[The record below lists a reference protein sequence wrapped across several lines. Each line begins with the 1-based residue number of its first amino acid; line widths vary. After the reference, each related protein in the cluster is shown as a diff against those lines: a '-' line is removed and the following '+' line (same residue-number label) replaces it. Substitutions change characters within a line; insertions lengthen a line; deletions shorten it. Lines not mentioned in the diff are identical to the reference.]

1 MERQQTMHRTRRAVG
16 LCGIEVYGHVG
27 YLPEER
33 KLGRRFR
40 VEVHV
45 EYQVNEL
52 GREPLIDYREIA
64 TLVRERFS
72 REGYLIE
79 HIAEELAQAI
89 LDRWAPVEKVRLRV
103 HKIHP
108 PVGILA
114 ESAYAEVEMVRSA
127 AE

>member
-1 MERQQTMHRTRRAVG
+1 MHRTRRAVG
-16 LCGIEVYGHVG
+16 LCGVEVYGHVG

-40 VEVHV
+40 IEVHV
-45 EYQVNEL
+45 EYRVDEVSQA
-52 GREPLIDYREIA
+52 PPIDYREIA
-64 TLVRERFS
+64 TLIRERFS
-72 REGYLIE
+72 QEGYLIE
-79 HIAEELAQAI
+79 HIAEGLAQAI
-89 LDRWAPVEKVRLRV
+89 LERWASVEKVRLRV
-103 HKIHP
+103 HKVHP